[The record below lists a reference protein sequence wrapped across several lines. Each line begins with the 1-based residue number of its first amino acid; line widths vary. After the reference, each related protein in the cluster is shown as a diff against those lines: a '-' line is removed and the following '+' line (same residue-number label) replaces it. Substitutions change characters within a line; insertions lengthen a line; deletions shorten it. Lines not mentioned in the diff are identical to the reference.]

1 MVSSASAW
9 LDDAG
14 VGNVF
19 DATSRTLR
27 LDNVA
32 RLIAVHESLPC
43 RTAARLFDHS
53 CFHPTEKEGS
63 K

>member
-14 VGNVF
+14 VGNAI

-32 RLIAVHESLPC
+32 RLMDRARVSALP
-43 RTAARLFDHS
+43 D
-53 CFHPTEKEGS
+53 GS
-63 K
+63 

>member
-32 RLIAVHESLPC
+32 RLMAVHESLALP
-43 RTAARLFDHS
+43 D
-53 CFHPTEKEGS
+53 GS
-63 K
+63 